1 MTKHFE
7 FSPEIL
13 KEINYQRYH
22 HLAPI
27 VQRRMD
33 AIRLKAHGMLH
44 KDIAE
49 IIGITENTLRDYFEL
64 YEQGGI
70 EKLKELHYY
79 QPESELKEHIVSLE
93 AYFRDHPPAT
103 IKQAQHEV
111 EVMTGVVRSE
121 TQIREFLKKTQSPLP
136 KSRHAAC
143 ESRSRKA
150 ERVSGA
156 RTSASLG

>member
-1 MTKHFE
+1 MTIQFE
-7 FSPEIL
+7 FNPEIL
-13 KEINYQRYH
+13 KELNYQRYNH
-22 HLAPI
+22 HAPL

-44 KDIAE
+44 KEIAE

-70 EKLKELHYY
+70 EKLKEIHYY
-79 QPESELKEHIVSLE
+79 QPESELKGYMVSLE

-111 EVMTGVVRSE
+111 EVITGIKRSN
-121 TQIREFLKKTQSPLP
+121 TQVREFLKKT
-136 KSRHAAC
+136 
-143 ESRSRKA
+143 
-150 ERVSGA
+150 
-156 RTSASLG
+156 

>member
-1 MTKHFE
+1 MTIQFE
-7 FSPEIL
+7 FNPEIL
-13 KEINYQRYH
+13 KELNYQRYN
-22 HLAPI
+22 HLAPL

-44 KDIAE
+44 KEIAE

-70 EKLKELHYY
+70 EKLKEIHYY
-79 QPESELKEHIVSLE
+79 QPESELKGYIVSLE

-111 EVMTGVVRSE
+111 EVITGIKRSN
-121 TQIREFLKKTQSPLP
+121 TQVREFLKKT
-136 KSRHAAC
+136 
-143 ESRSRKA
+143 
-150 ERVSGA
+150 
-156 RTSASLG
+156 